1 MSGLRRLLVRWFV
14 EPDRCAALLQQRRPR
29 VFRLGLCWSGHKFHS
44 RAAVAADL
52 NTALAPTELLCYRYL
67 VMALPGW
74 RQKACPLLTIGVMTP
89 PAKASGIVTPGG
101 NAPPKKETEFEAVPC
116 MGQSCAWFMNIVDEK
131 GRITDGQCAIP
142 LACA

>member
-1 MSGLRRLLVRWFV
+1 M
-14 EPDRCAALLQQRRPR
+14 
-29 VFRLGLCWSGHKFHS
+29 
-44 RAAVAADL
+44 
-52 NTALAPTELLCYRYL
+52 
-67 VMALPGW
+67 
-74 RQKACPLLTIGVMTP
+74 LTIGVMTP

-142 LACA
+142 LACASAGQLVTVGAVLLQSAAQPQPPNGAPDAPPPPVIPNKP